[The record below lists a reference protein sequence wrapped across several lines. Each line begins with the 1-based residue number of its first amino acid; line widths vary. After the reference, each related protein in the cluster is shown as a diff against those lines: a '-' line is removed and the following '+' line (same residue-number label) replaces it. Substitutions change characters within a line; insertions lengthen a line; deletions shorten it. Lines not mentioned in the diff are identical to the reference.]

1 MNKFSMSALAIAIAF
16 ANQSYANNTK
26 VTKPTIVE
34 EEIVVVGFR
43 GSIKN
48 AMDTKQK
55 SNTIVES
62 VYATDIGKL
71 PDSSIAESIARLPGV
86 AAQRLDGR
94 ASSITIRGLG
104 EHFNPAT
111 MNGRE
116 QVSLNDN
123 RGIEFDIYPSEVVN
137 QVIVHKTPEAT
148 LINQGIGGTVDLRT
162 TRPLEHGERTF
173 SFNARGE
180 QNDIGKLNADGEDI
194 GTRYSATYIDQFA
207 DDKIG
212 ISIAYARME
221 SPNNEE
227 RWNSWGWNTDAN
239 GDLILNGAKPYVR
252 SSLLKRDTTM
262 ATLEFKPNDQLSFTF
277 DAVNIDFKD
286 EKLLRGVEIPM
297 FNNDANDGLIFT
309 SAENGVVTS
318 GVINNAEVIMRN
330 DYEERDATL
339 SSHGVNIK
347 FKQRDDLIWELD
359 YSSSSV
365 DRDVIALESY
375 AGTGRGTNNGETVD
389 ILFNVKDGQEGVSFT
404 AGDFDETTGLFTVQ
418 ENYFNDLTRFYLGGP
433 LSWGGGHPFRYQN
446 RDSADAP
453 VCSEFSDE
461 NCYRNNAQD
470 GFINTPTIDDKLTTL
485 KLSGEILLEDGP
497 FSSVEFGLN
506 VNDRTKSKQDKAYFL
521 TLPGVISN
529 IDTLRQNLLS
539 QPYGDALDSAQFD
552 NNYMLA
558 IPEEYQLGSASLGF
572 IGLGD
577 MIAYDA
583 LAFWQDGNYFSL
595 EEVSASDYPS
605 RSSNSWTVKE
615 SISTLFLQGNLDSY
629 LGTKIIRGNVGL
641 QIVHTDQSSSGTS
654 ARVNDDGSVTETE
667 VSDGTTY
674 IDILPSANVAIE
686 LNESHQVRLSY
697 ARTLARSRMDRLKV
711 SYGYARN
718 QWGNYHGEGGNPEL
732 RPNLA
737 NQLDLG
743 YEWYFANEGYVSLS
757 TFYKQLDEWQ
767 VTEQNDQ
774 LTNQVWSELNDAGIS
789 TNYVEMHQWDTT
801 SGGSIQGA
809 ELTLSLPA
817 YIFSDSLDGFGL
829 VASTSKMS
837 SEVEI
842 DDVKQTIPGLSE
854 DILNATFYYENYGF
868 EFRTSLRKRSDFLG
882 EVNGLSFVRVPVTV
896 KGSSVWDA
904 QMSYDFSE
912 IGVEGLSVSLQV
924 QNLTDEPFVTTN
936 NNDDR
941 QVRDYQRF
949 GRNYLLGVS
958 YKF

>member
-1 MNKFSMSALAIAIAF
+1 MKKFSLSTLALAVIS
-16 ANQSYANNTK
+16 ANLANADTTK
-26 VTKPTIVE
+26 VKKPIIVE
-34 EEIVVVGFR
+34 EEILVVGFR
-43 GSIKN
+43 GSIQN
-48 AMDTKQK
+48 ALDTKQK
-55 SNTIVES
+55 AQTIVES

-71 PDSSIAESIARLPGV
+71 PDSSIAESISRLPGV

-137 QVIVHKTPEAT
+137 QVVVHKTPEAK
-148 LINQGIGGTVDLRT
+148 LINQGIGGTIDLKT
-162 TRPLEHGERTF
+162 TRPLHHGERTF
-173 SFNARGE
+173 SVNVRGE
-180 QNDIGKLNADGEDI
+180 KNDIGALNVDGEDV

-207 DDKIG
+207 NETVG
-212 ISIAYARME
+212 ISIAYASME

-227 RWNSWGWNTDAN
+227 RWNSWGWNSDAN

-262 ATLEFKPNDQLSFTF
+262 ATLEFKPNDKIHFTI
-277 DAVNIDFKD
+277 DAVNIDFSD

-297 FNNDANDGLIFT
+297 YNNGANDGLIFT
-309 SAENGVVTS
+309 TAESGVVTS
-318 GVINNAEVIMRN
+318 GVINNAEIVMRN

-339 SSHGVNIK
+339 QSYGINILYEQSDSLHWT
-347 FKQRDDLIWELD
+347 FD
-359 YSSSSV
+359 YSKSSV
-365 DRDVIALESY
+365 ERDVIALESY

-404 AGDFDETTGLFTVQ
+404 AGNFDETTGEFFVQ
-418 ENYFNDLTRFYLGGP
+418 ENYFNDLNRFLIGGP

-446 RDSADAP
+446 RDDASAP
-453 VCSEFSDE
+453 VCNNFSDG

-470 GFINTPTIDDKLTTL
+470 GFLNTPSINDELSTMKLA
-485 KLSGEILLEDGP
+485 GEVMFEDGP

-506 VNDRTKSKQDKAYFL
+506 INDRTKSKLDKAYFL
-521 TLPGVISN
+521 TLPGVITN
-529 IDTLRQNLLS
+529 IDQFSQNLESLE
-539 QPYGDALDSAQFD
+539 YGAALDSAQFN

-558 IPEEYQLGSASLGF
+558 VPEQYQLGSASLGF

-577 MIAYDA
+577 MIAYDS

-605 RSSNSWTVKE
+605 RSSNSWTVNEKVT
-615 SISTLFLQGNLDSY
+615 TLFLQGNIDSY
-629 LGTKIIRGNVGL
+629 LGTNIIRGNVGL
-641 QIVHTDQSSSGTS
+641 QLVHTDQRSSGTS
-654 ARVNDDGSVTETE
+654 ARVNEDGSVTESP
-667 VSDGTTY
+667 VNNGTSY
-674 IDILPSANVAIE
+674 IDILPSANVVIE
-686 LNESHQVRLSY
+686 LNEDHQVRLGY

-718 QWGNYHGEGGNPEL
+718 QFGNYTGEGGNPSL

-737 NQLDLG
+737 NQLDTG
-743 YEWYFANEGYVSLS
+743 YEWYFSSEGYLSVSA
-757 TFYKQLDEWQ
+757 FYKQLDEWQ
-767 VTEQNDQ
+767 VIEQNDQ
-774 LTNQVWSELNDAGIS
+774 LTNQVWDELNAAGIS
-789 TNYVEMHQWDTT
+789 TNYVEMVQWDTT

-809 ELTLSLPA
+809 ELTVALPA
-817 YIFSDSLDGFGL
+817 HMLSEALDGFGV
-829 VASTSKMS
+829 VASASRMS

-842 DDVKQTIPGLSE
+842 DDIKQSVTGLSE
-854 DILNATFYYENYGF
+854 DILNATFYYENHGF

-904 QMSYDFSE
+904 QMSYDLTE
-912 IGVEGLSVSLQV
+912 VGIDGLSVSFQV

-949 GRNYLLGVS
+949 GKNYLLGVS